1 MLFLGLIFIAF
12 LAWTCYAFWSIEETF
27 AAIFL
32 APFIAI
38 LITILI
44 GAILWGPISAIPAN
58 NGAELAYKYESTNLI
73 ALQDNIGYNIYK
85 YYVRSDGDNYT
96 YLYETDEG
104 ITFATIPA
112 KQSYLNYTD
121 EVPYVVTK
129 TCVGYKNKILNL
141 IFIPSICIKNV
152 YYVYIPE
159 GAITTGYNIDL
170 K

>member
-12 LAWTCYAFWSIEETF
+12 FVWFFYMCWDCGETF
-27 AAIFL
+27 SAFFL
-32 APFIAI
+32 SPLIAI
-38 LITILI
+38 LVTLI
-44 GAILWGPISAIPAN
+44 IGIFWGPISTIPAN

-73 ALQDNIGYNIYK
+73 ALQDNIYK

-96 YLYETDEG
+96 YLYETNEG
-104 ITFATIPA
+104 ITSATIPA

-159 GAITTGYNIDL
+159 GTITTGYNIDL

>member
-12 LAWTCYAFWSIEETF
+12 FVWFFYMCWDCGETF
-27 AAIFL
+27 SAFFL
-32 APFIAI
+32 SPLIAI
-38 LITILI
+38 LVTLI
-44 GAILWGPISAIPAN
+44 IGIFWGPISTIPAN

-104 ITFATIPA
+104 ITSATIPA

-159 GAITTGYNIDL
+159 GTITTGYNIDL

>member
-12 LAWTCYAFWSIEETF
+12 FVWFFYMCWDCGEIFSAFFLSPLI
-27 AAIFL
+27 AIS
-32 APFIAI
+32 AI
-38 LITILI
+38 LII
-44 GAILWGPISAIPAN
+44 GIFWRPISTIPAN

-73 ALQDNIGYNIYK
+73 ALQDNIYK

-104 ITFATIPA
+104 ITSATIPA

-159 GAITTGYNIDL
+159 GTITTGYNIDL

>member
-12 LAWTCYAFWSIEETF
+12 FVWFFYMCWDCGEIFSAFFLSPLI
-27 AAIFL
+27 AIS
-32 APFIAI
+32 AI
-38 LITILI
+38 LII
-44 GAILWGPISAIPAN
+44 GIFWGPISTIPAN

-73 ALQDNIGYNIYK
+73 ALQDNIYK

-104 ITFATIPA
+104 ITSATIPA

-159 GAITTGYNIDL
+159 GTITTGYNIDL